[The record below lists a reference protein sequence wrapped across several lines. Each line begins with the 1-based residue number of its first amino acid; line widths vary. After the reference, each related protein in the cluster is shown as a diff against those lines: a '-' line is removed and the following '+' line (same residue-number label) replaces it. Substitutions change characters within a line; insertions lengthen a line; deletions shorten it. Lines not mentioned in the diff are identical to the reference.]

1 MIPLT
6 LELSNFLSYRE
17 GALLD
22 FAGIHLACI
31 SGLNGAGK
39 SSILDGLTWA
49 LFGKS
54 RSKSDDDV
62 VNRVAARQG
71 GMAVVQLTFE
81 QEGQAYRV
89 IRQKKYGG
97 KSTLE
102 FQLSLGHDQWKT
114 LTEGRIRQT
123 QAAIETLLNMN
134 YDTFTNASFFL
145 QGRADEFTTKT
156 AGKRK
161 EILADLL
168 GVNRWDAYREAA
180 TERRKQEELRL
191 TLLNGR
197 IGDIGTELGDRTV
210 REGAL
215 DNAEQERDSI
225 AQQLAT
231 QEQLLQQARQ
241 LAEAQKQQ
249 TEQVAQLKR
258 LLDRS
263 QRSLSQLHGSQRR
276 REAER
281 AEYGVLL
288 AEAATIAAEMTA
300 FAAAKTVWEGWQKK
314 AQTYHTLLT
323 ERRPYELTIER
334 ERSRLQEQAQAWQTQ
349 AERVAKLA
357 GGREQQEADLAEQ
370 KGALAERD
378 EQLAALAEQE
388 EAWQMA
394 RLALQKLEGERR
406 VLTEQLAQE
415 QAQATRIA
423 GLKRERVTVAQN
435 EKQADVALGQ
445 ATQQLAKL
453 AEQRLRLAQAQV
465 EKEGL
470 FAEQVRLRESM
481 EKLRERIDRL
491 EGETGGACPL
501 CGQALTD
508 NHRRA
513 VLADLTLQGKEA
525 GDRFRGNNRTLTGL
539 EDEVAGLEKGVRGSG
554 RVERDQQAQQ
564 KRLASA
570 TARLAELDRVI
581 EEWAV
586 GDGPGRVTSL
596 QTQLADNQ
604 PLQNQQTEMAALAQA
619 VQDKAR
625 LEKEQKRLQQKVG
638 RLELNLE
645 ETGRVITEWTTQGQ
659 AQLDHVTTRLA
670 QNDITQPA
678 QAALAQVDEKLTEL
692 GYDEAKHLTAQKEK
706 EQSEP
711 AVARH
716 QALKQAEAAVKPLDD
731 TLADLAQQV
740 ADQEG
745 EVAELAE
752 QHRSAAVQ
760 LATLTADSAGL
771 RTIEDGVFGLREAKV
786 EAERRVGAAQQHL
799 AVLGNLRQQKKQLLA
814 ERAELTRLIQRL
826 RVLEKACG
834 RDGVQA
840 LLIEQALPEIEEDAN
855 ELLERLSGGA
865 MRVRFD
871 TQRELKSGKG
881 LRETLDI
888 HIGDNAGER
897 PYENFS
903 GGEQFRVNFAIRL
916 ALSRILAKRAGAR
929 LRTLVIDEGFG
940 SQDPAGRQRLIEAIN
955 TIQND
960 FAVILVIT
968 HIDELKDA
976 FQTRIEVDKGLG
988 GSMIRVV

>member
-6 LELSNFLSYRE
+6 LELSSFLSYRE
-17 GALLD
+17 TATLD

-54 RSKSDDDV
+54 RSKSDDDI

-71 GMAVVQLTFE
+71 GMAVVRLTFE
-81 QEGQAYRV
+81 QEGQVYRV
-89 IRQKKYGG
+89 IRQKKPGRG
-97 KSTLE
+97 STLE
-102 FQLSLGHDQWKT
+102 FQLLLPNSDWKT

-123 QAAIETLLNMN
+123 QSAIETLLRMN

-145 QGRADEFTTKT
+145 QGKADAFTTKT

-168 GVNRWDAYREAA
+168 GVNRWDAYREAV
-180 TERRKQEELRL
+180 TERRKQEEMNQ
-191 TLLNGR
+191 TLLDGR
-197 IGDIGTELGDRTV
+197 MADIKTELGDKAT

-215 DNAEQERDSI
+215 DEAERERDGI
-225 AQQLAT
+225 AQQLAA

-241 LAEAQKQQ
+241 LAEARKQQ
-249 TEQVAQLKR
+249 AEQVTRLKQL
-258 LLDRS
+258 LERS
-263 QRSLSQLHGSQRR
+263 QKSLRQLQTSQSQQQAKRDKHTS
-276 REAER
+276 
-281 AEYGVLL
+281 LL
-288 AEAATIAAEMTA
+288 AEASAITSALAEYE
-300 FAAAKTVWEGWQKK
+300 AAKTVWESWQTK
-314 AQTYHTLLT
+314 AQGYHRLLGD
-323 ERRPYELTIER
+323 RRPHELVVER
-334 ERSRLQEQAQAWQTQ
+334 ERSRLQEQAQALQKQ
-349 AERVAKLA
+349 ADRVAKLQA
-357 GGREQQEADLAEQ
+357 GQAQAESDVAENKAELARVSERLAELTEQETAWQEARLKVQ
-370 KGALAERD
+370 ALEN
-378 EQLAALAEQE
+378 
-388 EAWQMA
+388 
-394 RLALQKLEGERR
+394 ERR
-406 VLTEQLAQE
+406 LLTEQLAQE

-435 EKQADVALGQ
+435 EKQAEQAL
-445 ATQQLAKL
+445 ATATAQLEALSANRVRLTEAKTEKDSL
-453 AEQRLRLAQAQV
+453 FKEQM
-465 EKEGL
+465 
-470 FAEQVRLRESM
+470 RLRESM
-481 EKLRERIDRL
+481 GKLQERIKRL
-491 EGETGGACPL
+491 EAETGSECPL
-501 CGQALTD
+501 CGQTLTAS
-508 NHRRA
+508 HRKT
-513 VLADLTLQGKEA
+513 VLADLKAQGKGE
-525 GDRFRGNNRTLTGL
+525 GDDFRANNRTLTGL
-539 EDEVAGLEKGVRGSG
+539 EDEVSELEKAVKGSG
-554 RVERDQQAQQ
+554 RVERDHQAQQ
-564 KRLASA
+564 QRLASA
-570 TARLAELDRVI
+570 VSRLTDLDRAI
-581 EEWAV
+581 GEWES
-586 GDGPGRVTSL
+586 GDGPGRVAQL
-596 QTQLADNQ
+596 QAQLADTQ
-604 PLQNQQTEMAALAQA
+604 PLQNQQAEMAALAQA

-625 LEKEQKRLQQKVG
+625 LEKEQKGLEQKVV
-638 RLELNLE
+638 RLEAQLS
-645 ETGRVITEWTTQGQ
+645 ETGRVVAEWTTQGQ
-659 AQLDHVTTRLA
+659 AELDRVTTRLT
-670 QNDITQPA
+670 QNDIAPEA
-678 QAALAQVDEKLTEL
+678 QTALAEVDEKIADL
-692 GYDEAKHLTAQKEK
+692 GYDEAEHMAVRKEK
-706 EQSEP
+706 EQLEP

-716 QALKQAEAAVKPLDD
+716 QALQQAEAAVKLLDE

-740 ADQEG
+740 ADQTG
-745 EVAELAE
+745 EAEELAE
-752 QHRSAAVQ
+752 QHRSAEEQ
-760 LATLTADSAGL
+760 LATLTADSGTL
-771 RTIEDGVFGLREAKV
+771 RTIEDEAFRLREAHV

-799 AVLGNLRQQKKQLLA
+799 AVLGNLRQQQQKLT
-814 ERAELTRLIQRL
+814 EDRAELTLLIQRL

-955 TIQND
+955 TIQDD
-960 FAVILVIT
+960 FAIILVIT

-976 FQTRIEVDKGLG
+976 FQTRIEVEKGLS
-988 GSMIRVV
+988 GSTVQIV